1 MDFFKKFK
9 EYTRK
14 VNEIEYS
21 ISNNKKEFIEIYER
35 NLALEKEIV
44 QRTQELDQ
52 ANKAF
57 LTLKHVWELLNS
69 AEPLSSVLQ
78 KLVNSLHGE
87 MGYINSTILQL
98 CNDEKGKYYKVK
110 AYSDSPILKKLE
122 NFLAEK
128 NIDIHEYHLKYDKNM
143 LITQALEERNIL
155 SSQAYLEVINS
166 LLYDFT
172 PENREEINKLGVS
185 KSIICIPLYPSNV
198 PFGVM
203 MIFSPRSEVTDKEL
217 NFLTLFANQVEMA
230 ITIANLF
237 ETLKKEAVTDSL
249 TELYNRR
256 YFNQA
261 LQKEAERAQRLHQ
274 PFSLISLDLD
284 YLKKIN
290 DTYGHFFGDLA
301 IKTIA
306 NILKKNARSIDVPA
320 RLGGEEFSVL
330 LPGVDSSGAMIA
342 AERIRAA
349 IEAQELDT
357 IGHITASVGVGT
369 FPEHSIKLD
378 ELLDMTDQAM
388 YKSKIN
394 GRNRVTM
401 AKAVDDEAEWHEVAF
416 GAFMDILTKQKVPI
430 PDKIAKEVT
439 SKLKSINTV
448 ETKDTL
454 FSVADTLAQIYNA
467 HYQRGLTKAKVSM
480 AIELAKKMELSKED
494 IDKLKIAMMLYDIG
508 KLMIPEEILN
518 KKEPLTDEEK
528 QKIKEHPLI
537 AARTILKPIT
547 AIADI
552 VPIIEAHHENWDGT
566 GYPQKLSGEDIPIS
580 SQIILLIDA
589 YFALTQSRPYRIA
602 RSKDEAVEI
611 IRLESG
617 KKWNEKLVDEF
628 VGLVN
633 EKKQEKNKDQI

>member
-1 MDFFKKFK
+1 MDLFKKFK
-9 EYTRK
+9 DYTRK

-57 LTLKHVWELLNS
+57 LTLKHVWELMNS
-69 AEPLSSVLQ
+69 SEPLSSVLQ

-87 MGYINSTILQL
+87 MGYINSTILQV
-98 CNDEKGKYYKVK
+98 CNDEKGKYYKIK
-110 AYSDSPILKKLE
+110 AFSDSPIFKKLIKY
-122 NFLAEK
+122 LGEK
-128 NIDIHEYHLKYDKNM
+128 NIDIHEYHLKYDPKM
-143 LITQALEERNIL
+143 LTTKAIEEKSIL
-155 SSQAYLEVINS
+155 YTKDYLDVINN
-166 LLYDFT
+166 LLYDFR
-172 PENREEINKLGVS
+172 PEHKDTINKLGVS
-185 KSIICIPLYPSNV
+185 KSVICIPLSPSNTS
-198 PFGVM
+198 FGVM
-203 MIFSPRSEVTDKEL
+203 MVFSPREEVTEKEL
-217 NFLTLFANQVEMA
+217 NFLSLFANQVEMA

-237 ETLKKEAVTDSL
+237 ENLKKEAVTDSL

-261 LQKEAERAQRLHQ
+261 LQKESERAQRLHQ
-274 PFSLISLDLD
+274 PFSIISLDLD

-301 IKTIA
+301 IRTIA
-306 NILKKNARSIDVPA
+306 DILKKNARSIDVPA

-330 LPGVDSSGAMIA
+330 LPGVDSAGAMIA
-342 AERIRAA
+342 AERIRSA
-349 IEAQELDT
+349 IESQELDT

-401 AKAVDDEAEWHEVAF
+401 AKTIDDEAEWHEVAF

-430 PDKIAKEVT
+430 PNRIAKEIT
-439 SKLKSINTV
+439 SKLKSISSM

-454 FSVADTLAQIYNA
+454 FSVADTIAQTYNN
-467 HYQRGLTKAKVSM
+467 HFKRGITKSKVSM
-480 AIELAKKMELSKED
+480 GIELARKMELSKED

-508 KLMIPEEILN
+508 KLLIPEEILN

-528 QKIKEHPLI
+528 QQIKEHPLI
-537 AARTILKPIT
+537 AARKILKPISS
-547 AIADI
+547 ISDI

-566 GYPQKLSGEDIPIS
+566 GYPQKLSGEEIPVS

-589 YFALTQSRPYRIA
+589 YFALTQSRPYRVA
-602 RSKDEAVEI
+602 RTKEEAIEI

-617 KKWNEKLVDEF
+617 KKWNEKLVEEF
-628 VGLVN
+628 VGLMN
-633 EKKQEKNKDQI
+633 EHKQSKQQT

>member
-1 MDFFKKFK
+1 MDLFKKFK
-9 EYTRK
+9 DYTRK

-57 LTLKHVWELLNS
+57 LTLKHVWELMNS
-69 AEPLSSVLQ
+69 SEPLSSVLQ

-87 MGYINSTILQL
+87 MGYINSTILQV
-98 CNDEKGKYYKVK
+98 CNDDKGKYYKVK
-110 AYSDSPILKKLE
+110 AFSESPIFKKLIG
-122 NFLAEK
+122 FLNEK
-128 NIDIHEYHLKYDKNM
+128 NIDIHEYHPRM
-143 LITQALEERNIL
+143 LITRAIEEKSIL
-155 SSQAYLEVINS
+155 YTKDYLEVINN
-166 LLYDFT
+166 LLYDFK
-172 PENREEINKLGVS
+172 PEHKEMINKLGVS
-185 KSIICIPLYPSNV
+185 KSVICIPLSPSNS

-203 MIFSPRSEVTDKEL
+203 MVFSPREDVTDKEL

-237 ETLKKEAVTDSL
+237 ENLKKEAVTDSL

-301 IKTIA
+301 IRTIA
-306 NILKKNARSIDVPA
+306 DILKKNARSIDVPA

-401 AKAVDDEAEWHEVAF
+401 AKSADDEAEWHEVAF

-430 PDKIAKEVT
+430 PNKIAKEIT
-439 SKLKSINTV
+439 SKLKSISTI

-454 FSVADTLAQIYNA
+454 FSVADTIAQTYNN
-467 HYQRGLTKAKVSM
+467 HYKRGLTKAKVSM
-480 AIELAKKMELSKED
+480 AIELARKMELTKED

-508 KLMIPEEILN
+508 KLMIPEKILN

-528 QKIKEHPLI
+528 QQIKEHPLI
-537 AARTILKPIT
+537 AARKILKPIT
-547 AIADI
+547 AVADI

-566 GYPQKLSGEDIPIS
+566 GYPQKLSGDEIPVS

-589 YFALTQSRPYRIA
+589 YFALTQSRPYRVA
-602 RSKDEAVEI
+602 RSKDEAIEI
-611 IRLESG
+611 IRLEAG
-617 KKWNEKLVDEF
+617 KKWNEKLVEEF
-628 VGLVN
+628 VGLMN
-633 EKKQEKNKDQI
+633 EHKQPQD

>member
-1 MDFFKKFK
+1 MDLFKKFK
-9 EYTRK
+9 DYTRK

-57 LTLKHVWELLNS
+57 LTLKHVWELMNS
-69 AEPLSSVLQ
+69 SEPLSSVLQ

-87 MGYINSTILQL
+87 MGYINSTILQV
-98 CNDEKGKYYKVK
+98 CNDDKGKYYKVK
-110 AYSDSPILKKLE
+110 AFSESPIFKKLIG
-122 NFLAEK
+122 FLNEK
-128 NIDIHEYHLKYDKNM
+128 NIDIHEYHLKYDPKM
-143 LITQALEERNIL
+143 LITRAIEEKSIL
-155 SSQAYLEVINS
+155 YIKDYLEVINN
-166 LLYDFT
+166 LLYDFK
-172 PENREEINKLGVS
+172 PEHKEMINKLGVS
-185 KSIICIPLYPSNV
+185 KSVICIPLSPSNS

-203 MIFSPRSEVTDKEL
+203 MVFSPREDVTDKEL

-237 ETLKKEAVTDSL
+237 ENLKKEAVTDSL

-301 IKTIA
+301 IRTIA
-306 NILKKNARSIDVPA
+306 DILKKNARSIDVPA

-401 AKAVDDEAEWHEVAF
+401 AKSADDEAEWHEVAF

-430 PDKIAKEVT
+430 PNKIAKEIT
-439 SKLKSINTV
+439 SKLKSISTI

-454 FSVADTLAQIYNA
+454 FSVADTIAQTYNN
-467 HYQRGLTKAKVSM
+467 HYKRGLTKAKVSM
-480 AIELAKKMELSKED
+480 AIELARKMELTKED

-528 QKIKEHPLI
+528 QQIKEHPLI
-537 AARTILKPIT
+537 AARKILKPIT
-547 AIADI
+547 AVADI

-566 GYPQKLSGEDIPIS
+566 GYPQKLSGDEIPVS

-589 YFALTQSRPYRIA
+589 YFALTQSRPYRVA
-602 RSKDEAVEI
+602 RSKDEAIEI
-611 IRLESG
+611 IRLEAG
-617 KKWNEKLVDEF
+617 KKWNEKLVEEF
-628 VGLVN
+628 VGLMN
-633 EKKQEKNKDQI
+633 EHKQPQD

>member
-1 MDFFKKFK
+1 MDLFKKLK

-21 ISNNKKEFIEIYER
+21 ISNNKKEFLEIYER

-57 LTLKHVWELLNS
+57 LTLKHVWELMNS
-69 AEPLSSVLQ
+69 SEPLSSVLQ

-87 MGYINSTILQL
+87 MGYINSTILQV
-98 CNDEKGKYYKVK
+98 CDDEKGKYYKVK
-110 AYSDSPILKKLE
+110 AFSESPIFKKLVQ
-122 NFLAEK
+122 FLQEK
-128 NIDIHEYHLKYDKNM
+128 NIDIHEYHLKYDSKM
-143 LITQALEERNIL
+143 LITRAIEEKNIL
-155 SSQAYLEVINS
+155 HTTDYMNVINN

-172 PENREEINKLGVS
+172 PENIESINKLGIS
-185 KSIICIPLYPSNV
+185 KSVICIPLSPSNK
-198 PFGVM
+198 PFGAM
-203 MIFSPRSEVTDKEL
+203 MVFSPREEVTDKEL

-237 ETLKKEAVTDSL
+237 ENLKKEAVTDSL

-261 LQKEAERAQRLHQ
+261 LQKELERAQRLQQ
-274 PFSLISLDLD
+274 PFSLVSLDLD

-301 IKTIA
+301 IRTIA
-306 NILKKNARSIDVPA
+306 DILKKNARSIDVPS

-330 LPGVDSSGAMIA
+330 LPGVDSKGAMVA

-357 IGHITASVGVGT
+357 IGHITASVGVAT

-378 ELLDMTDQAM
+378 ELLDMADQAM

-394 GRNRVTM
+394 GRNRVTL
-401 AKAVDDEAEWHEVAF
+401 AKSSQDESEWHEVAF

-430 PDKIAKEVT
+430 PDKIAKEIT
-439 SKLKSINTV
+439 SKLKSIDTA

-454 FSVADTLAQIYNA
+454 FSVADTIAQTYNA
-467 HYQRGLTKAKVSM
+467 HYKRGVTKEKVSL
-480 AIELAKKMELSKED
+480 AIELARKLELPKED

-508 KLMIPEEILN
+508 KLMIPEDILN
-518 KKEPLTDEEK
+518 KKEPLSEDEK

-537 AARTILKPIT
+537 AARKILQPISS
-547 AIADI
+547 IADI
-552 VPIIEAHHENWDGT
+552 VPIIEAHHENWDGS
-566 GYPQKLSGEDIPIS
+566 GYPNKLSGEEIPLS
-580 SQIILLIDA
+580 SQIILLIDS
-589 YFALTQSRPYRIA
+589 YFALIQSRPYRIA
-602 RSKDEAVEI
+602 RTKDEALEI
-611 IRLESG
+611 IKLETG

-628 VGLVN
+628 VRLMN
-633 EKKQEKNKDQI
+633 ERKQH

>member
-237 ETLKKEAVTDSL
+237 ENLKKEAVTDSL

-580 SQIILLIDA
+580 SQIILLMNA

>member
-1 MDFFKKFK
+1 MDFFKKIRD
-9 EYTRK
+9 YTQK

-21 ISNNKKEFIEIYER
+21 ISNNKKEFIEVYER

-57 LTLKHVWELLNS
+57 LTLKHVWELMNS
-69 AEPLSSVLQ
+69 SEPLSTVLQ

-87 MGYINSTILQL
+87 MGYINSTILQV

-110 AYSDSPILKKLE
+110 AFSESPILVKIKQY
-122 NFLAEK
+122 LAEK
-128 NIDIHEYHLKYDKNM
+128 NIDIHEYHLKYDSNM
-143 LITQALEERNIL
+143 LITRAIEEKTIIQ
-155 SSQAYLEVINS
+155 SSDYLNVINN
-166 LLYDFT
+166 LLYDFN
-172 PENREEINKLGVS
+172 EDYINQINKLGVS
-185 KSIICIPLYPSNV
+185 KNVICIPLCPANI

-203 MIFSPRSEVTDKEL
+203 MVFSSREAADDKEL

-237 ETLKKEAVTDSL
+237 ENLKKEAVTDSL

-261 LQKEAERAQRLHQ
+261 IQKEAERAQRLHQ

-301 IKTIA
+301 IRTIA
-306 NILKKNARSIDVPA
+306 DILKKNARSIDIPA

-357 IGHITASVGVGT
+357 IGHVTASIGVAT

-378 ELLDMTDQAM
+378 ELLDMADQAM

-394 GRNRVTM
+394 GRNRVTL
-401 AKAVDDEAEWHEVAF
+401 AKTVDDETEWHEVAF
-416 GAFMDILTKQKVPI
+416 GAFMDILTKQKIPI
-430 PDKIAKEVT
+430 PNKIAKEIT
-439 SKLKSINTV
+439 SKLKSIDTG
-448 ETKDTL
+448 ETKSTL
-454 FSVADTLAQIYNA
+454 FSVADTLAQTYNS
-467 HYQRGLTKAKVSM
+467 HYKRGITKAKVSM
-480 AIELAKKMELSKED
+480 AIELARKMELAKED
-494 IDKLKIAMMLYDIG
+494 IDKLKIAVMLYDVG
-508 KLMIPEEILN
+508 KLMIPDEILN
-518 KKEPLTDEEK
+518 KKEPLTEEEK

-537 AARTILKPIT
+537 AARKILQPIT
-547 AIADI
+547 NIADI
-552 VPIIEAHHENWDGT
+552 IPIIEAHHENWDGT
-566 GYPQKLSGEDIPIS
+566 GYPNQLSGSSIPIS
-580 SQIILLIDA
+580 SQIILLVDS
-589 YFALTQSRPYRIA
+589 YFAITQARPYRVA
-602 RSKDEAVEI
+602 HSKDEAIEI
-611 IRLESG
+611 IKLGAG
-617 KKWNEKLVDEF
+617 KKWNEKLVEQF
-628 VGLVN
+628 VDLVN
-633 EKKQEKNKDQI
+633 ESKRQNR

>member
-237 ETLKKEAVTDSL
+237 ENLKKEAVTDSL

-320 RLGGEEFSVL
+320 RVGGEEFSVL

>member
-1 MDFFKKFK
+1 
-9 EYTRK
+9 
-14 VNEIEYS
+14 
-21 ISNNKKEFIEIYER
+21 
-35 NLALEKEIV
+35 
-44 QRTQELDQ
+44 
-52 ANKAF
+52 
-57 LTLKHVWELLNS
+57 
-69 AEPLSSVLQ
+69 
-78 KLVNSLHGE
+78 
-87 MGYINSTILQL
+87 
-98 CNDEKGKYYKVK
+98 
-110 AYSDSPILKKLE
+110 
-122 NFLAEK
+122 
-128 NIDIHEYHLKYDKNM
+128 M

-172 PENREEINKLGVS
+172 PENIVEINKLGVS

-237 ETLKKEAVTDSL
+237 ENLKKEAVTDSL

-401 AKAVDDEAEWHEVAF
+401 AKAMDDEAEWHEVAF

-480 AIELAKKMELSKED
+480 AIGLAKKMELSKED

>member
-1 MDFFKKFK
+1 MDLFKKFK
-9 EYTRK
+9 DYTRK

-57 LTLKHVWELLNS
+57 LTLKHVWELMNS
-69 AEPLSSVLQ
+69 SEPLSSVLQ

-87 MGYINSTILQL
+87 MGYINSTILQV
-98 CNDEKGKYYKVK
+98 CNDDKGKYYKVK
-110 AYSDSPILKKLE
+110 AFSESPIFKKLIG
-122 NFLAEK
+122 FLNEK
-128 NIDIHEYHLKYDKNM
+128 NIDIHEYHLKFDPRM
-143 LITQALEERNIL
+143 LITRAIEEKSIL
-155 SSQAYLEVINS
+155 YTKDYLEVINN
-166 LLYDFT
+166 LLYDFK
-172 PENREEINKLGVS
+172 PEHKEMINKLGVS
-185 KSIICIPLYPSNV
+185 KSVICIPLSPSNS

-203 MIFSPRSEVTDKEL
+203 MVFSPREDVTDKEL

-237 ETLKKEAVTDSL
+237 ENLKKEAVTDSL

-301 IKTIA
+301 IRTIA
-306 NILKKNARSIDVPA
+306 YILKKNARSIDVPA

-401 AKAVDDEAEWHEVAF
+401 AKSADDEAEWHEVAF

-430 PDKIAKEVT
+430 PNKIAKEIT
-439 SKLKSINTV
+439 SKLKSISTI

-454 FSVADTLAQIYNA
+454 FSVADTIAQTYNN
-467 HYQRGLTKAKVSM
+467 HYKRGLTKAKVSM
-480 AIELAKKMELSKED
+480 AIELARKMELTKED

-508 KLMIPEEILN
+508 KLMIPEKILN

-528 QKIKEHPLI
+528 QQIKEHPLI
-537 AARTILKPIT
+537 AARKILKPIT
-547 AIADI
+547 AVADI

-566 GYPQKLSGEDIPIS
+566 GYPQKLSGDEIPVS

-589 YFALTQSRPYRIA
+589 YFALTQSRPYRVA
-602 RSKDEAVEI
+602 RSKDEAIEI
-611 IRLESG
+611 IRLEAG
-617 KKWNEKLVDEF
+617 KKWNEKLVEEF
-628 VGLVN
+628 VGLMN
-633 EKKQEKNKDQI
+633 EHKQPQD

>member
-237 ETLKKEAVTDSL
+237 ENLKKEAVTDSL

-274 PFSLISLDLD
+274 PFSIISLDLD

>member
-1 MDFFKKFK
+1 MDLFKKIR
-9 EYTRK
+9 EYTQK

-21 ISNNKKEFIEIYER
+21 ISSNKKEFIEIYER

-57 LTLKHVWELLNS
+57 LTLKHVWELMNS
-69 AEPLSSVLQ
+69 SEPLSTVLQ

-87 MGYINSTILQL
+87 MGYINSTILQV
-98 CNDEKGKYYKVK
+98 CDDDKGKYYKVK
-110 AYSDSPILKKLE
+110 AFSDSPILKKLIE
-122 NFLAEK
+122 FLGEK
-128 NIDIHEYHLKYDKNM
+128 NIDIHEYHLKYDSKM
-143 LITQALEERNIL
+143 LITRAIEEKSIL
-155 SSQAYLEVINS
+155 FSNEYMKVITN
-166 LLYDFT
+166 LLYDFK
-172 PENREEINKLGVS
+172 EEHIQAIDKLGVS
-185 KSIICIPLYPSNV
+185 KNVICIPLFPSNK

-203 MIFSPRSEVTDKEL
+203 MVFSPRAEVTDKEL

-237 ETLKKEAVTDSL
+237 ENLKKEAVTDSL

-274 PFSLISLDLD
+274 PFSIISLDLD

-301 IKTIA
+301 IRTIA
-306 NILKKNARSIDVPA
+306 DILKKNARSIDVPA

-394 GRNRVTM
+394 GRNRVTL
-401 AKAVDDEAEWHEVAF
+401 AKNVDDEAEWHEVAF
-416 GAFMDILTKQKVPI
+416 GAFMDILTKQKIPI
-430 PDKIAKEVT
+430 PDKIAKEIT
-439 SKLKSINTV
+439 SKLKAINTV
-448 ETKDTL
+448 ETKSTL
-454 FSVADTLAQIYNA
+454 FSVADTLAQTYNN
-467 HYQRGLTKAKVSM
+467 HYKRGITKAKVSM
-480 AIELAKKMELSKED
+480 AIDLARKMELSKED
-494 IDKLKIAMMLYDIG
+494 IDKLKIAMLLYDIG
-508 KLMIPEEILN
+508 KLMIPDDILN
-518 KKEPLTDEEK
+518 KKEPLSDEEK
-528 QKIKEHPLI
+528 HKIEEHPLI
-537 AARTILKPIT
+537 AARKILQPIT
-547 AIADI
+547 SIADI

-566 GYPQKLSGEDIPIS
+566 GYPNKLSGDSIPVS

-589 YFALTQSRPYRIA
+589 YFALTQNRPYRVA
-602 RSKDEAVEI
+602 RSSDEAIEI
-611 IRLESG
+611 IKLESG
-617 KKWNEKLVDEF
+617 KKWNEKLVEQF
-628 VGLVN
+628 VDMMN
-633 EKKQEKNKDQI
+633 ESKQQSR

>member
-1 MDFFKKFK
+1 M
-9 EYTRK
+9 
-14 VNEIEYS
+14 
-21 ISNNKKEFIEIYER
+21 
-35 NLALEKEIV
+35 

-57 LTLKHVWELLNS
+57 LTLKHVWELMNS
-69 AEPLSSVLQ
+69 SEPLSSVLQ

-87 MGYINSTILQL
+87 MGYINSTILQV
-98 CNDEKGKYYKVK
+98 CNDDKGKYYKVK
-110 AYSDSPILKKLE
+110 AFSESPIFKKLIG
-122 NFLAEK
+122 FLNEK
-128 NIDIHEYHLKYDKNM
+128 NIDIHEYHLKYDPKM
-143 LITQALEERNIL
+143 LITRAIEEKSIL
-155 SSQAYLEVINS
+155 YTKDYLEVINN
-166 LLYDFT
+166 LLYDFK
-172 PENREEINKLGVS
+172 PEHKEMINKLGVS
-185 KSIICIPLYPSNV
+185 KSVICIPLSPSNS

-203 MIFSPRSEVTDKEL
+203 MVFSPREDVTDKEL

-237 ETLKKEAVTDSL
+237 ENLKKEAVTDSL

-301 IKTIA
+301 IRTIA
-306 NILKKNARSIDVPA
+306 DILKKNARSIDVPA

-401 AKAVDDEAEWHEVAF
+401 AKSADDEAEWHEVAF

-430 PDKIAKEVT
+430 PNKIAKEIT
-439 SKLKSINTV
+439 SKLKSISTI

-454 FSVADTLAQIYNA
+454 FSVADTIAQTYNN
-467 HYQRGLTKAKVSM
+467 HYKRGLTKAKVSM
-480 AIELAKKMELSKED
+480 AIELARKMELSKED

-528 QKIKEHPLI
+528 QQIKEHPLI
-537 AARTILKPIT
+537 AARKILKPIT
-547 AIADI
+547 AVADI

-566 GYPQKLSGEDIPIS
+566 GYPQKLSGDEIPVS

-589 YFALTQSRPYRIA
+589 YFALTQSRPYRVA
-602 RSKDEAVEI
+602 RSKDEAIEI
-611 IRLESG
+611 IRLEAG
-617 KKWNEKLVDEF
+617 KKWNEKLVEEF
-628 VGLVN
+628 VGLMN
-633 EKKQEKNKDQI
+633 EHKQPQD

>member
-1 MDFFKKFK
+1 MDLFKKFK
-9 EYTRK
+9 DYTRK

-57 LTLKHVWELLNS
+57 LTLKHVWELMNS
-69 AEPLSSVLQ
+69 SEPLSSVLQ

-87 MGYINSTILQL
+87 MGYINSTILQV
-98 CNDEKGKYYKVK
+98 CNDDKGKYYKVK
-110 AYSDSPILKKLE
+110 AFSESPIFKKLIG
-122 NFLAEK
+122 FLNEK
-128 NIDIHEYHLKYDKNM
+128 NIDIHEYHLKYDPRM
-143 LITQALEERNIL
+143 LITRAIEEKSIL
-155 SSQAYLEVINS
+155 YTKDYLEVINN
-166 LLYDFT
+166 LLYDFK
-172 PENREEINKLGVS
+172 PEHKEMINKLGVS
-185 KSIICIPLYPSNV
+185 KSVICIPLSPSNT

-203 MIFSPRSEVTDKEL
+203 MVFSPREDVTDKEL
-217 NFLTLFANQVEMA
+217 NFLTLFANQVETA

-237 ETLKKEAVTDSL
+237 ENLKKEAVTDSL

-301 IKTIA
+301 IRTIA
-306 NILKKNARSIDVPA
+306 DILKKNARSIDVPA

-401 AKAVDDEAEWHEVAF
+401 AKSADDEAEWHEVAF

-430 PDKIAKEVT
+430 PNKIAKEIT
-439 SKLKSINTV
+439 SKLKSISTI

-454 FSVADTLAQIYNA
+454 FSVADTIAQTYNN
-467 HYQRGLTKAKVSM
+467 HYKRGLTKAKVSM
-480 AIELAKKMELSKED
+480 AIELARKMELTKED

-528 QKIKEHPLI
+528 QQIKEHPLI
-537 AARTILKPIT
+537 AARKILKPIT
-547 AIADI
+547 AVADI

-566 GYPQKLSGEDIPIS
+566 GYPQKLSGDEIPVS

-602 RSKDEAVEI
+602 HSKDEAIEI
-611 IRLESG
+611 IRLEAG
-617 KKWNEKLVDEF
+617 KKWNEKLVEEF
-628 VGLVN
+628 VGLMN
-633 EKKQEKNKDQI
+633 EHKQPQD

>member
-1 MDFFKKFK
+1 MDLFKKLK

-21 ISNNKKEFIEIYER
+21 ISNNKKEFLEIYER

-57 LTLKHVWELLNS
+57 LTLKHVWELMNS
-69 AEPLSSVLQ
+69 SEPLSSVLQ

-87 MGYINSTILQL
+87 MGYINSTILQV
-98 CNDEKGKYYKVK
+98 CDDEKGKYYKVK
-110 AYSDSPILKKLE
+110 AFSESPIFKKLIQ
-122 NFLAEK
+122 FLQEK
-128 NIDIHEYHLKYDKNM
+128 NIDIHEYHLKYDSKM
-143 LITQALEERNIL
+143 LITRAIEEKNIL
-155 SSQAYLEVINS
+155 HTTDYMNVINN

-172 PENREEINKLGVS
+172 PENIESINKLGIS
-185 KSIICIPLYPSNV
+185 KSVICIPLSPSNK

-203 MIFSPRSEVTDKEL
+203 MVFSPREEVTDKEL

-237 ETLKKEAVTDSL
+237 ENLKKEAVTDSL

-261 LQKEAERAQRLHQ
+261 LQKELERAQRLQQ
-274 PFSLISLDLD
+274 PFSLVSLDLD

-301 IKTIA
+301 IRTIA
-306 NILKKNARSIDVPA
+306 DILKKNARSIDVPS

-330 LPGVDSSGAMIA
+330 LPGVDSKGAIVA

-357 IGHITASVGVGT
+357 IGHITASVGVAT

-378 ELLDMTDQAM
+378 ELLDMADQAM

-394 GRNRVTM
+394 GRNRVTL
-401 AKAVDDEAEWHEVAF
+401 AKSSQDESEWHEVAF

-430 PDKIAKEVT
+430 PDKIAKEIT
-439 SKLKSINTV
+439 SKLKSIDTA

-454 FSVADTLAQIYNA
+454 FSVADTIAQTYNA
-467 HYQRGLTKAKVSM
+467 HYKRGVTKEKVSL
-480 AIELAKKMELSKED
+480 AIELARKLELPKED

-508 KLMIPEEILN
+508 KLMIPEDILN
-518 KKEPLTDEEK
+518 KKEPLSEDEK

-537 AARTILKPIT
+537 AARKILQPISS
-547 AIADI
+547 IADI
-552 VPIIEAHHENWDGT
+552 VPIIEAHHENWDGS
-566 GYPQKLSGEDIPIS
+566 GYPNKLSGEEIPLS
-580 SQIILLIDA
+580 SQIILLIDS
-589 YFALTQSRPYRIA
+589 YFALIQSRPYRIA
-602 RSKDEAVEI
+602 RTKDEALEI
-611 IRLESG
+611 IKLETG

-628 VGLVN
+628 VRLMN
-633 EKKQEKNKDQI
+633 ERKQH

>member
-172 PENREEINKLGVS
+172 PENIVEINKLGVS

-237 ETLKKEAVTDSL
+237 ENLKKEAVTDSL

-401 AKAVDDEAEWHEVAF
+401 AKAMDDEAEWHEVAF

>member
-1 MDFFKKFK
+1 MDLFKKFK
-9 EYTRK
+9 DYTRK

-57 LTLKHVWELLNS
+57 LTLKHVWELMNS
-69 AEPLSSVLQ
+69 SEPLSSVLQ

-87 MGYINSTILQL
+87 MGYINSTILQV
-98 CNDEKGKYYKVK
+98 CNDDKGKYYKVK
-110 AYSDSPILKKLE
+110 AFSESPIFKKLIG
-122 NFLAEK
+122 FLNEK
-128 NIDIHEYHLKYDKNM
+128 NIDIHEYHLKYDPRM
-143 LITQALEERNIL
+143 LITRAIEEKSIL
-155 SSQAYLEVINS
+155 YTKDYLEVINN
-166 LLYDFT
+166 LLYDFK
-172 PENREEINKLGVS
+172 PEHKEMINKLGVS
-185 KSIICIPLYPSNV
+185 KSVICIPLSPSNS

-203 MIFSPRSEVTDKEL
+203 MVFSPREDVTDKEL

-237 ETLKKEAVTDSL
+237 ENLKKEAVTDSL

-301 IKTIA
+301 IRTIA
-306 NILKKNARSIDVPA
+306 YILKKNARSIDVPA

-401 AKAVDDEAEWHEVAF
+401 AKSADDEAEWHEVAF

-430 PDKIAKEVT
+430 PNKIAKEIT
-439 SKLKSINTV
+439 SKLKSISTI

-454 FSVADTLAQIYNA
+454 FSVADTIAQTYNN
-467 HYQRGLTKAKVSM
+467 HYKRGLTKAKVSM
-480 AIELAKKMELSKED
+480 AIELARKMELTKED

-508 KLMIPEEILN
+508 KLMIPEKILN

-528 QKIKEHPLI
+528 QQIKEHPLI
-537 AARTILKPIT
+537 AARKILKPIT
-547 AIADI
+547 AVADI

-566 GYPQKLSGEDIPIS
+566 GYPQKLSGDEIPVS

-589 YFALTQSRPYRIA
+589 YFALTQSRPYRVA
-602 RSKDEAVEI
+602 RSKDEAIEI
-611 IRLESG
+611 IRLEAG
-617 KKWNEKLVDEF
+617 KKWNEKLVEEF
-628 VGLVN
+628 VGLMN
-633 EKKQEKNKDQI
+633 EHKQPQD

>member
-1 MDFFKKFK
+1 MDLFKKFK
-9 EYTRK
+9 EYTQK

-57 LTLKHVWELLNS
+57 LTLKHVWELMNS

-87 MGYINSTILQL
+87 MGYINSTILQV

-110 AYSDSPILKKLE
+110 AFSESPIYKKLVGYL
-122 NFLAEK
+122 NEK
-128 NIDIHEYHLKYDKNM
+128 NIDIHEYHLKYDSKM
-143 LITQALEERNIL
+143 LITKAIEEKSIL
-155 SSQAYLEVINS
+155 YTKDYLNVINS
-166 LLYDFT
+166 LLYDFK
-172 PENREEINKLGVS
+172 PENIEAINKLGVS
-185 KSIICIPLYPSNV
+185 RNVICIPLNPSNT

-203 MIFSPRSEVTDKEL
+203 MVFSPREEVTDKEL

-237 ETLKKEAVTDSL
+237 ENLKKEAVTDSL

-301 IKTIA
+301 IRTIA
-306 NILKKNARSIDVPA
+306 DILRKNARSIDVPA

-357 IGHITASVGVGT
+357 IGHVTASIGVGT

-394 GRNRVTM
+394 GRNRVTL
-401 AKAVDDEAEWHEVAF
+401 AKSVHDEAEWHEVAF

-430 PDKIAKEVT
+430 PDKIAKEIT
-439 SKLKSINTV
+439 SKLKSINTT
-448 ETKDTL
+448 ETKDTI
-454 FSVADTLAQIYNA
+454 FSVADTLAQTYNN
-467 HYQRGLTKAKVSM
+467 HYKKGITKAKVSL
-480 AIELAKKMELSKED
+480 AIELGRKMELSKED
-494 IDKLKIAMMLYDIG
+494 IDKLKIAMLLYDIG

-518 KKEPLTDEEK
+518 KKEPLSEEEK

-537 AARTILKPIT
+537 AARKILKPISS
-547 AIADI
+547 IAEI

-566 GYPQKLSGEDIPIS
+566 GYPQKLSGEAIPIS

-589 YFALTQSRPYRIA
+589 FFALTQNRPYRIA
-602 RSKDEAVEI
+602 RSKEEAVEI
-611 IRLESG
+611 IKLESG
-617 KKWNEKLVDEF
+617 KKWNEKLVEEF
-628 VGLVN
+628 TGLMN
-633 EKKQEKNKDQI
+633 EHKQSKQQA

>member
-1 MDFFKKFK
+1 MDLFKKFK
-9 EYTRK
+9 DYTRK

-57 LTLKHVWELLNS
+57 LTLKHVWELMNS
-69 AEPLSSVLQ
+69 SEPLSSVLQ

-87 MGYINSTILQL
+87 MGYINSTILQV
-98 CNDEKGKYYKVK
+98 CNDDKGKYYKVK
-110 AYSDSPILKKLE
+110 AFSESPIFKKLIG
-122 NFLAEK
+122 FLNEK
-128 NIDIHEYHLKYDKNM
+128 NIDIHEYHLKYDPKM
-143 LITQALEERNIL
+143 LITRAIEEKSIL
-155 SSQAYLEVINS
+155 YTKDYLEVINS
-166 LLYDFT
+166 LLYDFK
-172 PENREEINKLGVS
+172 PEHKEMINKLGVS
-185 KSIICIPLYPSNV
+185 KSVICIPLSPSNS

-203 MIFSPRSEVTDKEL
+203 MVFSPREDVTDKEL

-237 ETLKKEAVTDSL
+237 ENLKKEAVTDSL

-301 IKTIA
+301 IRTIA
-306 NILKKNARSIDVPA
+306 DILKKNARSIDVPA

-401 AKAVDDEAEWHEVAF
+401 AKSADDEAEWHEVAF

-430 PDKIAKEVT
+430 PNKIAKEIT
-439 SKLKSINTV
+439 SKLKSISTI

-454 FSVADTLAQIYNA
+454 FSVADTIAQTYNN
-467 HYQRGLTKAKVSM
+467 HYKRGLTKAKVSM
-480 AIELAKKMELSKED
+480 AIELARKMELTKED

-528 QKIKEHPLI
+528 QQIKEHPLI
-537 AARTILKPIT
+537 AARKILKPIT
-547 AIADI
+547 AVADI

-566 GYPQKLSGEDIPIS
+566 GYPQKLSGDEIPVS

-589 YFALTQSRPYRIA
+589 YFALTQSRPYRVA
-602 RSKDEAVEI
+602 RSKDEAIEI
-611 IRLESG
+611 IRLEAG
-617 KKWNEKLVDEF
+617 KKWNEKLVEEF
-628 VGLVN
+628 VGLMN
-633 EKKQEKNKDQI
+633 EHKQPQD

>member
-1 MDFFKKFK
+1 MDLFKKFRD
-9 EYTRK
+9 YTRK

-57 LTLKHVWELLNS
+57 LTLKHVWELMNS
-69 AEPLSSVLQ
+69 SEPLSTVLQ

-87 MGYINSTILQL
+87 MGYINSTILQV
-98 CNDEKGKYYKVK
+98 CDDEKGKYYKIK
-110 AYSDSPILKKLE
+110 AFSESPIFNKLID
-122 NFLAEK
+122 FLGEK
-128 NIDIHEYHLKYDKNM
+128 NMDIHEYHLKYDSKM
-143 LITQALEERNIL
+143 LITKAIEEKSIL
-155 SSQAYLEVINS
+155 FSRDYLDVINN
-166 LLYDFT
+166 LLYDFK
-172 PENREEINKLGVS
+172 EEHKKAINKLGVS
-185 KSIICIPLYPSNV
+185 KNVICIPLFPSNAA
-198 PFGVM
+198 FGVM
-203 MIFSPRSEVTDKEL
+203 MVFSPREEVTEKEL
-217 NFLTLFANQVEMA
+217 NFLSLFANQVEMA

-237 ETLKKEAVTDSL
+237 ENLKKEAVTDSL

-301 IKTIA
+301 IRTIA
-306 NILKKNARSIDVPA
+306 DILKKNARSIDVPA

-330 LPGVDSSGAMIA
+330 LPGVDSTGAMIA

-357 IGHITASVGVGT
+357 IGHVTASVGVGT

-401 AKAVDDEAEWHEVAF
+401 AKSIDDEAEWHEVAF
-416 GAFMDILTKQKVPI
+416 GAFMDILTKQKIPI
-430 PDKIAKEVT
+430 PNKIAKEIT
-439 SKLKSINTV
+439 SKLKSINTA
-448 ETKDTL
+448 ETKSTL
-454 FSVADTLAQIYNA
+454 FSVADTLAQTYNN
-467 HYQRGLTKAKVSM
+467 HYKRGITKAKVSK
-480 AIELAKKMELSKED
+480 AIELARKMELSKED

-508 KLMIPEEILN
+508 KLLIPEEILN
-518 KKEPLTDEEK
+518 KKEPLTEEEK

-537 AARTILKPIT
+537 AARKILQPISS
-547 AIADI
+547 ISDI

-566 GYPQKLSGEDIPIS
+566 GYPNKLSGESIPVS

-589 YFALTQSRPYRIA
+589 YYALTQSRPYRVA
-602 RSKDEAVEI
+602 RTKDEALEI
-611 IRLESG
+611 IKLESG
-617 KKWNEKLVDEF
+617 KKWNEKLVEQF
-628 VGLVN
+628 VDMIN
-633 EKKQEKNKDQI
+633 ESKQQTR

>member
-1 MDFFKKFK
+1 MDLFKKFK
-9 EYTRK
+9 DYTRK

-57 LTLKHVWELLNS
+57 LTLKHVWELMNS
-69 AEPLSSVLQ
+69 SEPLSSVLQ

-87 MGYINSTILQL
+87 MGYINSTILQV
-98 CNDEKGKYYKVK
+98 CNDDKGKYYKVK
-110 AYSDSPILKKLE
+110 AFSESPIFKKLIG
-122 NFLAEK
+122 FLNEK
-128 NIDIHEYHLKYDKNM
+128 NIDIHEYHLKYDPKM
-143 LITQALEERNIL
+143 LITRAIEEKSIL
-155 SSQAYLEVINS
+155 YTKDYLEVINN
-166 LLYDFT
+166 LLYDFK
-172 PENREEINKLGVS
+172 PEHKEMINKLGVS
-185 KSIICIPLYPSNV
+185 KSVICIPLSPSNS

-203 MIFSPRSEVTDKEL
+203 MVFSPREDVTDKEL

-237 ETLKKEAVTDSL
+237 ENLKKEAVTDSL

-301 IKTIA
+301 IRTIA
-306 NILKKNARSIDVPA
+306 DILKKNARSIDVPA

-378 ELLDMTDQAM
+378 ELLDMTDQAV

-401 AKAVDDEAEWHEVAF
+401 AKSADDEAEWHEVAF

-430 PDKIAKEVT
+430 PNKIAKEIT
-439 SKLKSINTV
+439 SKLKSISTI

-454 FSVADTLAQIYNA
+454 FSVADTIAQTYNN
-467 HYQRGLTKAKVSM
+467 HYKRGLTKAKVSM
-480 AIELAKKMELSKED
+480 AIELARKMELTKED

-508 KLMIPEEILN
+508 KLMIPEKILN

-528 QKIKEHPLI
+528 QQIKEHPLI
-537 AARTILKPIT
+537 AARKILKPIT
-547 AIADI
+547 AVADI

-566 GYPQKLSGEDIPIS
+566 GYPQKLSGDEIPVS

-589 YFALTQSRPYRIA
+589 YFALTQSRPYRVA
-602 RSKDEAVEI
+602 RSKDEAIEI
-611 IRLESG
+611 IRLEAG
-617 KKWNEKLVDEF
+617 KKWNEKLVEEF
-628 VGLVN
+628 VGLMN
-633 EKKQEKNKDQI
+633 EHKQPQD

>member
-237 ETLKKEAVTDSL
+237 ENLKKEAVTDSL

>member
-1 MDFFKKFK
+1 MDLFKKFK
-9 EYTRK
+9 DYTRK

-57 LTLKHVWELLNS
+57 LTLKHVWELMNS
-69 AEPLSSVLQ
+69 SEPLSSVLQ

-87 MGYINSTILQL
+87 MGYINSTILQV
-98 CNDEKGKYYKVK
+98 CNDDKGKYYKVK
-110 AYSDSPILKKLE
+110 AFSESPIFKKLIG
-122 NFLAEK
+122 FLNEK
-128 NIDIHEYHLKYDKNM
+128 NIDIHEYHLKYDPKM
-143 LITQALEERNIL
+143 LITRAIEEKSIL
-155 SSQAYLEVINS
+155 YTKDYLEVINN
-166 LLYDFT
+166 LLYDFK
-172 PENREEINKLGVS
+172 PEHKEMINKLGVS
-185 KSIICIPLYPSNV
+185 KSVICIPLSPSNS

-203 MIFSPRSEVTDKEL
+203 MVFSPREDVTDKEL

-237 ETLKKEAVTDSL
+237 ENLKKEAVTDSL

-301 IKTIA
+301 IRTIA
-306 NILKKNARSIDVPA
+306 DILKKNARSIDVPA

-401 AKAVDDEAEWHEVAF
+401 AKSADDEAEWHEVAF

-430 PDKIAKEVT
+430 PNKIAKEIT
-439 SKLKSINTV
+439 SKLKSISTI

-454 FSVADTLAQIYNA
+454 FSVADTIAQTYNN
-467 HYQRGLTKAKVSM
+467 HYKRGLTKAKVSM
-480 AIELAKKMELSKED
+480 AIELARKMELTKED

-508 KLMIPEEILN
+508 KLMIPEKILN

-528 QKIKEHPLI
+528 QQIKEHPLI
-537 AARTILKPIT
+537 AARKILKPIT
-547 AIADI
+547 AVADI

-566 GYPQKLSGEDIPIS
+566 GYPQKLSGDEIPVS

-589 YFALTQSRPYRIA
+589 YFALTQSRPYRVA
-602 RSKDEAVEI
+602 RSKDEAIEI
-611 IRLESG
+611 IRLEAG
-617 KKWNEKLVDEF
+617 KKWNEKLVEEF
-628 VGLVN
+628 VGLMN
-633 EKKQEKNKDQI
+633 EHKQPQD

>member
-1 MDFFKKFK
+1 MDLFKKFK
-9 EYTRK
+9 DYTRK

-57 LTLKHVWELLNS
+57 LTLKHVWELMNS
-69 AEPLSSVLQ
+69 SEPLSSVLQ

-87 MGYINSTILQL
+87 MGYINSTILQV
-98 CNDEKGKYYKVK
+98 CNDDKGKYYKVK
-110 AYSDSPILKKLE
+110 AFSESPIFKKLIG
-122 NFLAEK
+122 FLNEK
-128 NIDIHEYHLKYDKNM
+128 NIDIHEYHLKYDPKM
-143 LITQALEERNIL
+143 LITRAIEEKSIL
-155 SSQAYLEVINS
+155 YTKDYLEVINN
-166 LLYDFT
+166 LLYDFK
-172 PENREEINKLGVS
+172 PEHKEMINKLGVS
-185 KSIICIPLYPSNV
+185 KSVICIPLSPSNS

-203 MIFSPRSEVTDKEL
+203 MVFSPREDVTDKEL

-237 ETLKKEAVTDSL
+237 ENLKKEAVTDSL

-301 IKTIA
+301 IRTIA
-306 NILKKNARSIDVPA
+306 DILKKNARSIDVPA

-401 AKAVDDEAEWHEVAF
+401 AKSADDEAEWHEVAF

-430 PDKIAKEVT
+430 PNKIAKEIT
-439 SKLKSINTV
+439 SKLKSISTI

-454 FSVADTLAQIYNA
+454 FSVADTIAQTYNN
-467 HYQRGLTKAKVSM
+467 HYKRGLTKAKVSM
-480 AIELAKKMELSKED
+480 AIELARKMELSKED

-528 QKIKEHPLI
+528 QQIKEHPLI
-537 AARTILKPIT
+537 AARKILKPIT
-547 AIADI
+547 AVADI

-566 GYPQKLSGEDIPIS
+566 GYPQKLSGDEIPVS

-589 YFALTQSRPYRIA
+589 YFALTQSRPYRVA
-602 RSKDEAVEI
+602 RSKDEAIEI
-611 IRLESG
+611 IRLEAG
-617 KKWNEKLVDEF
+617 KKWNEKLVEEF
-628 VGLVN
+628 VGLMN
-633 EKKQEKNKDQI
+633 EHKQPQD

>member
-1 MDFFKKFK
+1 MDLFKKFK
-9 EYTRK
+9 DYTRK

-57 LTLKHVWELLNS
+57 LTLKHVWELMNS
-69 AEPLSSVLQ
+69 SEPLSSVLQ

-87 MGYINSTILQL
+87 MGYINSTILQV
-98 CNDEKGKYYKVK
+98 CNDDKGKYYKVK
-110 AYSDSPILKKLE
+110 AFSESPIFKKLIG
-122 NFLAEK
+122 FLNEK
-128 NIDIHEYHLKYDKNM
+128 NIDIHEYHLKYDPRM
-143 LITQALEERNIL
+143 LITRAIEEKSIL
-155 SSQAYLEVINS
+155 YTKDYLEVINN
-166 LLYDFT
+166 LLYDFK
-172 PENREEINKLGVS
+172 PEHKEMINKLGVS
-185 KSIICIPLYPSNV
+185 KSVICIPLSPSNS

-203 MIFSPRSEVTDKEL
+203 MVFSPREDVTDKEL

-237 ETLKKEAVTDSL
+237 ENLKKEAVTDSL

-301 IKTIA
+301 IRTIA
-306 NILKKNARSIDVPA
+306 DILKKNARSIDVPA

-401 AKAVDDEAEWHEVAF
+401 AKSADDEAEWHEVAF

-430 PDKIAKEVT
+430 PNKIAKEIT
-439 SKLKSINTV
+439 SKLKSISTI

-454 FSVADTLAQIYNA
+454 FSVADTIAQTYNN
-467 HYQRGLTKAKVSM
+467 HYKRGLTKAKVSM
-480 AIELAKKMELSKED
+480 AIELARKMELTKED

-528 QKIKEHPLI
+528 QQIKEHPLI
-537 AARTILKPIT
+537 AARKILKPIT
-547 AIADI
+547 TVADI

-566 GYPQKLSGEDIPIS
+566 GYPQKLSGDEIPVS

-589 YFALTQSRPYRIA
+589 YFALTQSRPYRVA
-602 RSKDEAVEI
+602 RSKDEAIEI
-611 IRLESG
+611 IRLEAG
-617 KKWNEKLVDEF
+617 KKWNEKLVEEF
-628 VGLVN
+628 VGLMN
-633 EKKQEKNKDQI
+633 EHKQPQD

>member
-1 MDFFKKFK
+1 MDFLKKIK
-9 EYTRK
+9 DYANK

-57 LTLKHVWELLNS
+57 LTLKHVWELMNS
-69 AEPLSSVLQ
+69 SEPLSTVLQ

-98 CNDEKGKYYKVK
+98 CNDEKGKYFKVK
-110 AYSDSPILKKLE
+110 AFSESPIFNKLKE
-122 NFLAEK
+122 FLSEK
-128 NIDIHEYHLKYDKNM
+128 NIDIHEYHLKYDPKM
-143 LITQALEERNIL
+143 IITKAMEEKSIL
-155 SSQAYLEVINS
+155 SSREYLETINT
-166 LLYDFT
+166 LLYDFKD
-172 PENREEINKLGVS
+172 EQKEIINKLGVS
-185 KSIICIPLYPSNV
+185 KNIIAIPLYPSNN

-203 MIFSPRSEVTDKEL
+203 MVFSPREDVTDKEL
-217 NFLTLFANQVEMA
+217 NFLSLFANQVEMA

-237 ETLKKEAVTDSL
+237 ENLKKEAVTDSL

-274 PFSLISLDLD
+274 PFSIISLDLD

-301 IKTIA
+301 IRTIA
-306 NILKKNARSIDVPA
+306 DILKKNARSIDIPA

-394 GRNRVTM
+394 GRNRVTL
-401 AKAVDDEAEWHEVAF
+401 AKAVDDETEWHEVAF
-416 GAFMDILTKQKVPI
+416 GAFMDILTKQKIPI
-430 PDKIAKEVT
+430 PDQIAKEIT
-439 SKLKSINTV
+439 SKLKSINTS
-448 ETKDTL
+448 ETKSTL
-454 FSVADTLAQIYNA
+454 FSVADTLAQTYNM
-467 HYQRGLTKAKVSM
+467 HYKRGLTKAKVSM
-480 AIELAKKMELSKED
+480 AIDLARKMELSKED

-537 AARTILKPIT
+537 AARTILQPIS
-547 AIADI
+547 AVSDI

-566 GYPQKLSGEDIPIS
+566 GYPNKLSGDNIPIS
-580 SQIILLIDA
+580 SQIILLIDS
-589 YFALTQSRPYRIA
+589 YFALTQSRPYRVA
-602 RSKDEAVEI
+602 RSKDEALEI
-611 IRLESG
+611 IKLESG
-617 KKWNEKLVDEF
+617 KKWNEKLVEKF
-628 VGLVN
+628 VDTIN
-633 EKKQEKNKDQI
+633 ESKQES

>member
-1 MDFFKKFK
+1 MDLFKKFK
-9 EYTRK
+9 DYTRK

-57 LTLKHVWELLNS
+57 LTLKHVWELMNS
-69 AEPLSSVLQ
+69 SEPLSSVLQ

-87 MGYINSTILQL
+87 MGYINSTILQV
-98 CNDEKGKYYKVK
+98 CNDDKGKYYKVK
-110 AYSDSPILKKLE
+110 AFSESPIFKKLIG
-122 NFLAEK
+122 FLNEK
-128 NIDIHEYHLKYDKNM
+128 NIDIHEYHLKYDPKM
-143 LITQALEERNIL
+143 LITRAIEEKSIL
-155 SSQAYLEVINS
+155 YTKDYLEVINN
-166 LLYDFT
+166 LLYDFK
-172 PENREEINKLGVS
+172 PEHKEMINKLGVS
-185 KSIICIPLYPSNV
+185 KSVICIPLSPSNS

-203 MIFSPRSEVTDKEL
+203 MVFSPREDVTDKEL

-237 ETLKKEAVTDSL
+237 ENLKKEAVTDSL

-301 IKTIA
+301 IRTIA
-306 NILKKNARSIDVPA
+306 DILKKNARSIDVPA

-401 AKAVDDEAEWHEVAF
+401 AKSADDEAEWHEVAF

-430 PDKIAKEVT
+430 PNKIAKEIT
-439 SKLKSINTV
+439 SKLKSISTI

-454 FSVADTLAQIYNA
+454 FSVADTIAQTYNN
-467 HYQRGLTKAKVSM
+467 HYKRGLTKAKVSM
-480 AIELAKKMELSKED
+480 AIELARKMELTKED

-528 QKIKEHPLI
+528 QQIKEHPLI
-537 AARTILKPIT
+537 AARKILKPIT
-547 AIADI
+547 AVADI

-566 GYPQKLSGEDIPIS
+566 GYPQKLSGDEIPVS

-589 YFALTQSRPYRIA
+589 YFALTQSRPYRVA
-602 RSKDEAVEI
+602 RS
-611 IRLESG
+611 
-617 KKWNEKLVDEF
+617 
-628 VGLVN
+628 
-633 EKKQEKNKDQI
+633 

>member
-172 PENREEINKLGVS
+172 PENIVEINKLGVS

-237 ETLKKEAVTDSL
+237 ENLKKEAVTDSL

-401 AKAVDDEAEWHEVAF
+401 AKAMDDEAEWHEVAF

-480 AIELAKKMELSKED
+480 AIGLAKKMELSKED

>member
-1 MDFFKKFK
+1 MDFFKKIRD
-9 EYTRK
+9 YTQK

-21 ISNNKKEFIEIYER
+21 ISNNKKEFIEVYER

-57 LTLKHVWELLNS
+57 LTLKHVWELMNS
-69 AEPLSSVLQ
+69 SEPLSTVLQ

-87 MGYINSTILQL
+87 MGYINSTILQV

-110 AYSDSPILKKLE
+110 AFSESPILVKIKQY
-122 NFLAEK
+122 LAEK
-128 NIDIHEYHLKYDKNM
+128 NIDIHEYHLKYDSNM
-143 LITQALEERNIL
+143 LITRAIEEKTIIQ
-155 SSQAYLEVINS
+155 SSDYLNVINN
-166 LLYDFT
+166 LLYDFN
-172 PENREEINKLGVS
+172 EDYINQINKLGVS
-185 KSIICIPLYPSNV
+185 KNVICIPLCPANI

-203 MIFSPRSEVTDKEL
+203 MVFSSREAADDKEL

-237 ETLKKEAVTDSL
+237 ENLKKEAVTDSL

-261 LQKEAERAQRLHQ
+261 IQKEAERAQRLHQ

-301 IKTIA
+301 IRTIA
-306 NILKKNARSIDVPA
+306 DILKKNARSIDIPA

-357 IGHITASVGVGT
+357 IGHVTASIGVAT

-378 ELLDMTDQAM
+378 ELLDMADQAM

-394 GRNRVTM
+394 GRNRVTL
-401 AKAVDDEAEWHEVAF
+401 AKTVDDETEWHEVAF
-416 GAFMDILTKQKVPI
+416 GAFMDILTKQKIPI
-430 PDKIAKEVT
+430 PNKIAKEIT
-439 SKLKSINTV
+439 SKLKSIDTG
-448 ETKDTL
+448 ETKSTL
-454 FSVADTLAQIYNA
+454 FSVADTLAQTYNS
-467 HYQRGLTKAKVSM
+467 HYKRGITKAKVSM
-480 AIELAKKMELSKED
+480 AIELARKMELAKED
-494 IDKLKIAMMLYDIG
+494 IDKLKIAVMLYDVG
-508 KLMIPEEILN
+508 KLMIPDEILN
-518 KKEPLTDEEK
+518 KKEPLTEEEK

-537 AARTILKPIT
+537 AARKILQPIT
-547 AIADI
+547 NIADI
-552 VPIIEAHHENWDGT
+552 IPIIEAHHENWDGT
-566 GYPQKLSGEDIPIS
+566 GYPNQLSGSSIPIS
-580 SQIILLIDA
+580 SQIILLVDS
-589 YFALTQSRPYRIA
+589 YFAIIQARPYRVA
-602 RSKDEAVEI
+602 HSKDEAIEI
-611 IRLESG
+611 IKLGAG
-617 KKWNEKLVDEF
+617 KKWNEKLVEQF
-628 VGLVN
+628 VDLVN
-633 EKKQEKNKDQI
+633 ESKRQNR

>member
-237 ETLKKEAVTDSL
+237 ENLKKEAVTDSL

-357 IGHITASVGVGT
+357 IGHITASVVVGT